1 MCRASS
7 ASQQISLK
15 LLKAASSER
24 EPALATTQ
32 AEIAR
37 LWNRDYGHALRGG
50 LSRAEVREIVGAAK
64 RKAWPNLNDSA
75 VRLGSMKEF
84 AARASAL
91 GADFKI
97 AKMPWPS
104 GLALLGFYLG
114 KDSGLEKRPLI
125 CLNGAHHP
133 AAVATAFLHEVGH
146 HVTADLFSTRNEL
159 VQLSRQTG
167 YDSHLN
173 NARELAADVLV
184 SLGIYP
190 RNMAAKLFEVDRDRR
205 IPRER
210 RRKITPDGKGG
221 RSAPRAV
228 TVSISS
234 ACPIRKSSS
243 TRPASSISPA
253 CARLSSRNTASRFR
267 FPKIGMRPPSRH

>member
-1 MCRASS
+1 MAMRSAVAS
-7 ASQQISLK
+7 
-15 LLKAASSER
+15 
-24 EPALATTQ
+24 
-32 AEIAR
+32 
-37 LWNRDYGHALRGG
+37 
-50 LSRAEVREIVGAAK
+50 SRAEVREIVGAAK
-64 RKAWPNLNDSA
+64 RTAWPNLNDSA

-184 SLGIYP
+184 SLGVYP
-190 RNMAAKLFEVDRDRR
+190 RNMAAKLFEA
-205 IPRER
+205 ES
-210 RRKITPDGKGG
+210 
-221 RSAPRAV
+221 RS
-228 TVSISS
+228 
-234 ACPIRKSSS
+234 K
-243 TRPASSISPA
+243 
-253 CARLSSRNTASRFR
+253 N
-267 FPKIGMRPPSRH
+267 PP

>member
-1 MCRASS
+1 MTAKRNVSRIVGLA
-7 ASQQISLK
+7 ADVAK
-15 LLKAASSER
+15 TAETASSER

-37 LWNRDYGHALRGG
+37 LWSRDYGHALRAG
-50 LSRAEVREIVGAAK
+50 LGRAEVREIVGAAK
-64 RKAWPNLNDSA
+64 RAAWPNLNDSA

-84 AARASAL
+84 AARAYAL

-125 CLNGAHHP
+125 CLNAAHHP

-159 VQLSRQTG
+159 VQLSRQIG

-184 SLGIYP
+184 SLGVYP
-190 RNMAAKLFEVDRDRR
+190 RNMAAKLFEADRDRR
-205 IPRER
+205 IPRPADVKSPTALKAVLGTARRYGLDFER
-210 RRKITPDGKGG
+210 LPDQKKLQYQAGL
-221 RSAPRAV
+221 
-228 TVSISS
+228 IHF
-234 ACPIRKSSS
+234 
-243 TRPASSISPA
+243 TRLRQA
-253 CARLSSRNTASRFR
+253 LLEEYGF
-267 FPKIGMRPPSRH
+267 